1 MATVRLQLRR
11 GTSTEW
17 DTANPT
23 LAAGEIGI
31 ETDTNTFKFG
41 DGQTAWN
48 SLSYA
53 LSDTVDDYVLLS
65 TKGVANGVA
74 SLDSSGFVPA
84 SQLPPLAKVTVSAV
98 ANEAARLALTAEAGD
113 IAIQSDN
120 GQSYVLSASPASTNA
135 NWKSLVGSEAVVDT
149 VEASLVAGT
158 GLDKT
163 YDDAAGTITIDI
175 DSTVA
180 TKTYADQAEA
190 DAVSTAAADATTKAN
205 AAQAAAI
212 SAAATD
218 ATTKANA
225 AQAAASTAL
234 TNHEADTTSIH
245 GIADTSILATT
256 TGTQTLT
263 NKTFTSPVINT
274 PTGITKSDVGLS
286 NVDNTS
292 DADKPISLAALS
304 ALGAKAP
311 LNSPALTGDATAVNL
326 TLSGNLT
333 VNGSTSTINSTTLTV
348 QDKDIVLGQTSTP
361 TDAAADNGGII
372 LKGTTDKSIKY
383 SLAKSAWDISENI
396 NIPGDKAVKINNIE
410 VLTVSTVLGKA
421 LPGIVVGTS
430 ETQTLTNKTIDSPT
444 IDTPTFT
451 GTFTLPITTS
461 IGNVSADEMQML
473 NGVTSNV
480 QTQIDAKAPSA
491 SPTFTGTVTL
501 PTATSI
507 GSVSATELELLNGV
521 TSNVQ
526 TQIDTKL
533 ASATAASTYA
543 PLNSPTFT
551 GTVTLPANT
560 SIGDLSIS
568 ELALL
573 DGVTSNVQTQIDAK
587 APSASPTFTGTV
599 ALPATTSIGLVSAT
613 ELELLNGVTSN
624 VQTQIDAKA
633 PSASPTFTGTVAL
646 PATTSIGLVSA
657 TELELLNGV
666 TSNVQTQ
673 IDAKAPL
680 NSPTFTGTV
689 TLPANTISQSMM
701 GDDSVGTN
709 EIGGLAVTTEKI
721 ADSAVTTAKLADDS
735 VTSGKIVAGTIVNS
749 DINATAAIDWTKIA
763 ASSTVSATELGYLDG
778 VTSAVQ
784 TQIDTKAPLASPT
797 FTGTVSLPTGTVT
810 SGMIADG
817 TIVNAD
823 INASAAIALS
833 KIASGTSG
841 QIIVANSSGVPTWVS
856 ESGDVTISDTGVTAI
871 SAGVI
876 VDADINASAAIAQS
890 KISGLTSDLASK
902 APTASPTFTGT
913 VSGITKTMVGLGN
926 VDNTS
931 DASKPIST
939 ATQTALDLKANK
951 AAPTFTGTVTASND
965 LVVDGNL
972 TVNGTT
978 FNASSTSITIED
990 NMVQLAHQNAGNSVD
1005 LGLVVAYNDGAAK
1018 HAGLVRDVSDSKWKL
1033 FKGVTTEPS
1042 TTVDFTQGSLD
1053 DLKVAAFE
1061 ATTVTPSSGIVFSD
1075 GTQTKEGI
1083 VSRTPI
1089 VSKTDSYTLS
1099 ALTERDSLIE
1109 INKATAVTLTI
1120 PTDATI
1126 DYPIGTS
1133 IDILQ
1138 TGAGQVTIAPVSG
1151 TVTVNATPG
1160 LKLRTT
1166 WSSAT
1171 LFKRAANT
1179 WVVFGDLTA

>member
-149 VEASLVAGT
+149 VEASLVAGA

-263 NKTFTSPVINT
+263 NKTLTSPVINT

-573 DGVTSNVQTQIDAK
+573 D
-587 APSASPTFTGTV
+587 
-599 ALPATTSIGLVSAT
+599 
-613 ELELLNGVTSN
+613 GVTSN